1 MRYATDFS
9 MDREILPDV
18 SPRNAIGQE
27 SIEYKASQAAFFIS
41 GKTIAHKTL
50 GMIINNPLEL

>member
-18 SPRNAIGQE
+18 SPRDAIGQE

-41 GKTIAHKTL
+41 GKTIAHKT
-50 GMIINNPLEL
+50 PLFNV